1 MIKGCPKLYK
11 VTLRLF
17 TYHLQTAS
25 LSNCDDID
33 LSCSDIQAY
42 YEVLLRDYHASD
54 SQGAPLQI
62 QWRSDAPHKQAFDLL
77 ETQGDQNRQ
86 IQPFILAW
94 LPPFKGFFYPQFFD
108 HTYIG
113 SFTFYLPD
121 LSGKDGLTVEELQGL
136 KPSIHYFSGTTVSA
150 KENPAQQQVCQTL
163 RSSFLG
169 KTLILSAQL
178 IEDPQDL
185 TQFAQRCLLS
195 FLGLSSGQTAPPLMN
210 RWRCFNGYMYEFC
223 TANFDDYYGK
233 IWLFLTFRKDSI
245 TRLEKSQFDWA
256 EVFLYDRKNCHNYEE
271 SQVEYQKGLENI
283 NKVEMII
290 RKFSSNIAGS
300 SVMPCS
306 VDPPQSPLLEETLS
320 NAPLSKEGWGDLD
333 LSSDPLNQLK
343 GRLQK
348 LLDISLSYSQNL
360 RSLSDFHTR
369 LDLHRENYEQKIID
383 IENITDSNLTSTLKL
398 ADRQFRQFQK
408 QIAANLSYLGEGG
421 RLLDRAIASIGT
433 LVEIEQAEGDRILQ
447 QQNQA
452 LQNHIQAIGVGI
464 GAGAIAASSSGLIFK
479 QQAMTFPFFSL
490 HPGAYPHPFLIS
502 VLLSFGLGISF
513 WALAK
518 WMLSK
523 TQK

>member
-150 KENPAQQQVCQTL
+150 KENPAKQQVCQTL

-195 FLGLSSGQTAPPLMN
+195 FLGLSSGQAAPPLMN

-223 TANFDDYYGK
+223 TAEADDYYGK

-245 TRLEKSQFDWA
+245 TRLDKSQFDWA
-256 EVFLYDRKNCHNYEE
+256 EVFLYDRKNYRNDEE
-271 SQVEYQKGLENI
+271 SLVYYEQGLENI
-283 NKVEMII
+283 QRLEEMI
-290 RKFSSNIAGS
+290 K
-300 SVMPCS
+300 
-306 VDPPQSPLLEETLS
+306 PLRGKSADDKLV
-320 NAPLSKEGWGDLD
+320 D
-333 LSSDPLNQLK
+333 LSTDILSQMK
-343 GRLQK
+343 GRLQI
-348 LLDISLSYSQNL
+348 LLDISLSYSQNIRGL
-360 RSLSDFHTR
+360 ADCNHRI
-369 LDLHRENYEQKIID
+369 DLHRENYEQKIID
-383 IENITDSNLTSTLKL
+383 IENITNSNLTSTLKL

-408 QIAANLSYLGEGG
+408 QIAANLAYLGEGA
-421 RLLDRAIASIGT
+421 RLLDTAIATIRG